1 MGNSLQQHRSA
12 IGCFHGGT
20 KWRKKDKKDN
30 MFIWH
35 AKKDLVFSMV
45 FLQLLLLVVITMK
58 VEVAFDPGSGPDYFK
73 VMQNP
78 SLLGGVSVHLFFIFV
93 QLWTKKDLFHFQV
106 TQCYLQDVFSFSTV
120 RRALLLQQGIESN
133 PGPTTIG
140 EAIEWYRET
149 CKSGNRSEEQIKTEA
164 LRFFILWQHTMSYY
178 DNKDS
183 LPLRS
188 SIAVMGHLWL
198 LLELE

>member
-20 KWRKKDKKDN
+20 KWRKKDKKDKT
-30 MFIWH
+30 FIWH

-78 SLLGGVSVHLFFIFV
+78 SLLGGVSVHLFFVFV
-93 QLWTKKDLFHFQV
+93 HLWTKKDLFHFQV
-106 TQCYLQDVFSFSTV
+106 TQCYLQDVFSFSIV

-140 EAIEWYRET
+140 EAVEWYRET
-149 CKSGNRSEEQIKTEA
+149 CKSGNQSEEQIQRWANTVFWTKYDYE
-164 LRFFILWQHTMSYY
+164 YY
-178 DNKDS
+178 SESEFWPNTNTNNI
-183 LPLRS
+183 RS
-188 SIAVMGHLWL
+188 FRMRKY
-198 LLELE
+198 ECE

>member
-1 MGNSLQQHRSA
+1 MQGYGNLTKAVGIPCKACKSIQCMESPPGVGWKSNQVLQNTWMEIQPSYSKIHNNNPQKLMSNMKVNVNCCNLMKVKVNCYNPKSLNDEMNVFFSVEMGNSLQQHRSA

-78 SLLGGVSVHLFFIFV
+78 SLLGGVSVHLFFVFV
-93 QLWTKKDLFHFQV
+93 
-106 TQCYLQDVFSFSTV
+106 
-120 RRALLLQQGIESN
+120 
-133 PGPTTIG
+133 
-140 EAIEWYRET
+140 
-149 CKSGNRSEEQIKTEA
+149 
-164 LRFFILWQHTMSYY
+164 
-178 DNKDS
+178 
-183 LPLRS
+183 
-188 SIAVMGHLWL
+188 HL
-198 LLELE
+198 

>member
-20 KWRKKDKKDN
+20 KWRKKDKKAKK

-78 SLLGGVSVHLFFIFV
+78 SLLGGVCVHLFFVFV
-93 QLWTKKDLFHFQV
+93 
-106 TQCYLQDVFSFSTV
+106 
-120 RRALLLQQGIESN
+120 
-133 PGPTTIG
+133 
-140 EAIEWYRET
+140 
-149 CKSGNRSEEQIKTEA
+149 
-164 LRFFILWQHTMSYY
+164 
-178 DNKDS
+178 
-183 LPLRS
+183 
-188 SIAVMGHLWL
+188 HL
-198 LLELE
+198 

>member
-1 MGNSLQQHRSA
+1 MKVNVNCCNLMKVKVNCYNPKSLNDEMNVFFQSKWETLYIQQHRSA

-78 SLLGGVSVHLFFIFV
+78 SLLGGVSVHLFFVFV
-93 QLWTKKDLFHFQV
+93 
-106 TQCYLQDVFSFSTV
+106 
-120 RRALLLQQGIESN
+120 
-133 PGPTTIG
+133 
-140 EAIEWYRET
+140 
-149 CKSGNRSEEQIKTEA
+149 
-164 LRFFILWQHTMSYY
+164 
-178 DNKDS
+178 
-183 LPLRS
+183 
-188 SIAVMGHLWL
+188 HL
-198 LLELE
+198 

>member
-1 MGNSLQQHRSA
+1 MKVNMNFCNLMKVKVNCYNPKSLNDEMNVFFSVEMGNSLQQHRSA

-20 KWRKKDKKDN
+20 KWRKKDKKDKK

-78 SLLGGVSVHLFFIFV
+78 RFTHLKCDF
-93 QLWTKKDLFHFQV
+93 
-106 TQCYLQDVFSFSTV
+106 
-120 RRALLLQQGIESN
+120 AL
-133 PGPTTIG
+133 
-140 EAIEWYRET
+140 
-149 CKSGNRSEEQIKTEA
+149 K
-164 LRFFILWQHTMSYY
+164 
-178 DNKDS
+178 
-183 LPLRS
+183 
-188 SIAVMGHLWL
+188 
-198 LLELE
+198 LLEFYTLS

>member
-1 MGNSLQQHRSA
+1 MSNMKVNVNCCNLMKVKVNCYNLKSLNDEMNVFFSVEMGNSLQQHRSA

-20 KWRKKDKKDN
+20 KWRKKDKKDK

-78 SLLGGVSVHLFFIFV
+78 SLLGGVSVHLFFVFV
-93 QLWTKKDLFHFQV
+93 
-106 TQCYLQDVFSFSTV
+106 
-120 RRALLLQQGIESN
+120 
-133 PGPTTIG
+133 
-140 EAIEWYRET
+140 
-149 CKSGNRSEEQIKTEA
+149 
-164 LRFFILWQHTMSYY
+164 
-178 DNKDS
+178 
-183 LPLRS
+183 
-188 SIAVMGHLWL
+188 HL
-198 LLELE
+198 